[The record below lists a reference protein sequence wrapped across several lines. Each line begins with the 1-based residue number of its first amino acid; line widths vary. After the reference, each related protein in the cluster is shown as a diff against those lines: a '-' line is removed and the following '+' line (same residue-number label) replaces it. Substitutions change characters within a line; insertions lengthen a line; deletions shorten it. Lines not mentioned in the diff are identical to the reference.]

1 MAGGSNTIQERVARI
16 EQTISELVGV
26 NGDVQSDVQS
36 PGSSL
41 MGRLEAIEKK
51 QTELSELLD
60 NLSRDMEQLA
70 QNSSAE
76 LGVLK
81 RAMNGGNSMDVLKK
95 VPEPKAFSGARDAK
109 ELENFLWDME

>member
-16 EQTISELVGV
+16 EQTISELVGG

-70 QNSSAE
+70 KNSSDK

-95 VPEPKAFSGARDAK
+95 VPKPKAFS
-109 ELENFLWDME
+109 

>member
-1 MAGGSNTIQERVARI
+1 ERVARI

-70 QNSSAE
+70 QNSSDE

-81 RAMNGGNSMDVLKK
+81 RAINGGNSMD
-95 VPEPKAFSGARDAK
+95 
-109 ELENFLWDME
+109 